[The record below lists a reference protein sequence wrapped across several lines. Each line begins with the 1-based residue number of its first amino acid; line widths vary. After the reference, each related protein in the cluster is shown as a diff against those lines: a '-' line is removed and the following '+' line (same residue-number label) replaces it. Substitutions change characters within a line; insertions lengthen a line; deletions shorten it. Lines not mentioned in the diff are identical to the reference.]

1 MILNYIIMLIVAVNA
16 DYNILGNFSECHQ
29 NDEIVEL
36 DQLLYDNQL
45 YNSLTAL
52 RLHEDEF
59 QSINI
64 KGESLI
70 VYCNNGLLFSTSCSL
85 INEFFI
91 PRFFNECTIDLPV
104 YYIHQNKKNIRFFT
118 KTGILRNTSMIVD
131 CKEEPS
137 VFNLGKK
144 FITMLNKTARVKE
157 KKLLNIFDLSNR
169 FLKHFDN
176 ATNQK
181 YSFFDYYFQN
191 FAENKVFITIRDIS
205 EYIFMVVVTF
215 LFKNKYAL
223 NSIFQEKN

>member
-1 MILNYIIMLIVAVNA
+1 
-16 DYNILGNFSECHQ
+16 
-29 NDEIVEL
+29 
-36 DQLLYDNQL
+36 
-45 YNSLTAL
+45 
-52 RLHEDEF
+52 
-59 QSINI
+59 
-64 KGESLI
+64 
-70 VYCNNGLLFSTSCSL
+70 
-85 INEFFI
+85 
-91 PRFFNECTIDLPV
+91 
-104 YYIHQNKKNIRFFT
+104 
-118 KTGILRNTSMIVD
+118 
-131 CKEEPS
+131 
-137 VFNLGKK
+137 
-144 FITMLNKTARVKE
+144 MLNKTARVKE